1 MFDEE
6 KEESLELVVFS
17 KKDADAMLSRTQKNQ
32 LNTMLKKMGYDTL
45 DWGKSDDRHIADNQ
59 R

>member
-1 MFDEE
+1 MFE
-6 KEESLELVVFS
+6 KEDSLELIVFS

-32 LNTMLKKMGYDTL
+32 LNQMLKKMGYDTL
-45 DWGKSDDRHIADNQ
+45 DWGKNDDRHVADNQ

>member
-1 MFDEE
+1 MFE
-6 KEESLELVVFS
+6 KEDSLELIVFS

-32 LNTMLKKMGYDTL
+32 LNQMLKKMGYDTL
-45 DWGKSDDRHIADNQ
+45 DWGKNDERHVAVNQ